1 MTINLIKVSKAYL
14 EYSQTST
21 MELLYK
27 NSEQPKAFNY
37 FRWVL
42 NTIVSILRSQESGVY
57 FLL

>member
-21 MELLYK
+21 MQLLYK

-37 FRWVL
+37 FRWVI
-42 NTIVSILRSQESGVY
+42 NTIVSILRS
-57 FLL
+57 